1 MQCPLPTGQTLAI
14 DQYGYP
20 AAPAVILLHGLSS
33 NRITYDQVVH
43 HLGVRYVDDAHL
55 QVVTVDLRGHG
66 ESSRATLDGYDAASY
81 AADVAALIE
90 EIAPPGGAIVV
101 GHSLG
106 GVVGAHLAATRP
118 ELVQALFL
126 EDPPLYEDDAA
137 RRATSPAAS
146 FFPKLIAAVRD
157 LQGRDAP
164 PADYRPLVEA
174 MSPPGE
180 AEADFEARCACLHQW
195 DPTTMDAAVAGIV
208 WRGFDPDAT
217 LACPVTVVRADPEV
231 GAVFT
236 PGDADRFLRANP
248 EAEVVLVPGSAHSVH
263 ARATLD
269 AYLRELDI
277 FLINQ

>member
-55 QVVTVDLRGHG
+55 QVITVDLRGHG
-66 ESSRATLDGYDAASY
+66 ESSRATREAYDAASY

-90 EIAPPGGAIVV
+90 EVAPPGGAIIV

-118 ELVQALFL
+118 ELVQGLFL
-126 EDPPLYEDDAA
+126 EDPPIYEDDAA
-137 RRATSPAAS
+137 RRAVSPAAS

-164 PADYRPLVEA
+164 VEEYRPLAEA
-174 MSPPGE
+174 MVPPDE
-180 AEADFEARCACLHQW
+180 VEARCACLHQW
-195 DPTTMDAAVAGIV
+195 DPATMEAAVEGIV
-208 WRGFDPDAT
+208 WRGFDPDAA
-217 LACPVTVVRADPEV
+217 LACPVTVVRADPAV
-231 GAVFT
+231 GAVFE

-248 EAEVVLVPGSAHSVH
+248 DAEVIMVPGSSHSVH
-263 ARATLD
+263 ASATLD
-269 AYLRELDI
+269 AYLRELDV
-277 FLINQ
+277 FLINM